1 MSSPLADEEPV
12 VGSTTGYSHPF
23 WLVNK
28 SKPTEYW
35 DYENSVLDF
44 SSIDPYECIQK
55 IGRGKYSE
63 VFRGRNRNNGE
74 ICVIK
79 VLKPVKTK
87 KIHRE
92 ITILQNLYGGP
103 NVVRLL
109 DVAQEPQ
116 TETPVLVFENVDSQD
131 FRTLYPKLS
140 SFDVRYYM
148 YEILRT
154 LHFAHSMG
162 IFHRDIK
169 PHNVMIDPTQRK
181 VRVIDWGLGEYYHH
195 GTGYN
200 VRVASRYYKGPELLV
215 GYRMYDYTL
224 DIWSLG
230 CVLAGI
236 LFRKEPFFQGKDNID
251 QLVQIVNV
259 LGKDDLLAY
268 CKKYK
273 IKLDREFDDLIV
285 KQNKPKITFQ
295 QLVTPSVSKMCE
307 PVALDLLSRM
317 LVYDHQHRILPHEA
331 MAHPYFDPVRAEAA
345 AVAAAAASRNAAAAA
360 ANNNNNNTALP

>member
-1 MSSPLADEEPV
+1 MSSTADPLASEEVP
-12 VGSTTGYSHPF
+12 STPSGYVHPF
-23 WLVNK
+23 WLVNTT
-28 SKPTEYW
+28 KPREYW
-35 DYENSVLDF
+35 DYESSVLDF
-44 SSIDPYECIQK
+44 SSIEPYECIQK

-92 ITILQNLYGGP
+92 ITILQNLYGAP
-103 NVVRLL
+103 NVIRLL
-109 DVAQEPQ
+109 DVVQEPQ
-116 TETPVLVFENVDSQD
+116 TETPVLVFENVDNED

-140 SFDVRYYM
+140 NYDVRFYM

-154 LHFAHSMG
+154 LQFAHSMG

-169 PHNVMIDPTQRK
+169 PHNIMIDHTQRK

-195 GTGYN
+195 NTGYN

-215 GYRMYDYTL
+215 GLRMYDYTL

-236 LFRKEPFFQGKDNID
+236 LFSRDPFFQGKDNVD

-259 LGKDDLLAY
+259 LGKDELLAY

-273 IKLDREFDDLIV
+273 VKLDRQFDDLIV
-285 KQNKPKITFQ
+285 KQHKPKIPLQ
-295 QLVTPSVSKMCE
+295 HLVTPSTSRMCE
-307 PVALDLLSRM
+307 PVALDLLSKM
-317 LVYDHQHRILPHEA
+317 LVYDHQCRILPHEA

-345 AVAAAAASRNAAAAA
+345 ANKKAFSAAAAA
-360 ANNNNNNTALP
+360 AATEPAPTDAA

>member
-1 MSSPLADEEPV
+1 MSVD
-12 VGSTTGYSHPF
+12 GYRHPH

-28 SKPTEYW
+28 SKPQEYW

-63 VFRGRNRNNGE
+63 VFRGRNRNNNE

-116 TETPVLVFENVDSQD
+116 TETPVLVFENVDSHD
-131 FRTLYPKLS
+131 FRTLYPRLS
-140 SFDVRYYM
+140 NFDVRYYM
-148 YEILRT
+148 YEILKT
-154 LHFAHSMG
+154 LEFAHSMG

-169 PHNVMIDPTQRK
+169 PHNVMIDHSQRK

-195 GTGYN
+195 GTPYN
-200 VRVASRYYKGPELLV
+200 VRVASRYYKGPELLI
-215 GYRMYDYTL
+215 GYRLYDYTL

-236 LFRKEPFFQGKDNID
+236 LYRKEPFFQGKDNFD

-259 LGKDDLLAY
+259 LGKEDLMRY
-268 CKKYK
+268 CAKYNVT
-273 IKLDREFDDLIV
+273 LGPEFEDTIV
-285 KQNKPKITFQ
+285 KANKPKRSWQ
-295 QLVTPSVSKMCE
+295 SLVSSSTQGMCE

-317 LVYDHQHRILPHEA
+317 LVYDHQQRILPAEA
-331 MAHPYFDPVRAEAA
+331 MQHPYFDPIREAQQQQQQQQPP
-345 AVAAAAASRNAAAAA
+345 V
-360 ANNNNNNTALP
+360 